1 MSGVWCPVC
10 GDVIGV
16 YEPLVVVAAESMRTT
31 SLAREPALGSARE
44 VLAHRGCAADVGL
57 GEAGRRPVSEA
68 EWGSLELG

>member
-1 MSGVWCPVC
+1 MSGVWCAVC

-31 SLAREPALGSARE
+31 SLAREPVLGSGRE
-44 VLAHRGCAADVGL
+44 VLAHRGCVADAGL

-68 EWGSLELG
+68 D